1 METRY
6 LKSLIAVVDSGS
18 IADAARAEHLTAAAV
33 GQRVQ
38 ALERELGF
46 ALLSRSGHAA
56 RQIGRAHV

>member
-6 LKSLIAVVDSGS
+6 LKSLLAVVDSGS
-18 IADAARAEHLTAAAV
+18 IADAARVEHLTAAAI

-46 ALLSRSGHAA
+46 ALLSR
-56 RQIGRAHV
+56 

>member
-1 METRY
+1 LETRY

-38 ALERELGF
+38 APV
-46 ALLSRSGHAA
+46 SRPQACST
-56 RQIGRAHV
+56 